1 MKNDVLILLAAAL
14 VFSLFAPEYAYCKPP
29 VSAAAKQFAKIED
42 ALRAVTEQNF
52 NAMNT
57 EDIQALEATCSMS
70 MPGRQAFLEDA
81 AKLFE
86 ETDVYLRLE
95 QFKLLN
101 VQGDKAYMAVVQT
114 TLVPEGVRG
123 SNIATSY
130 RNSTC
135 LLPEKETIGY
145 VQVGRFE
152 NGRWKIVTI
161 SGMPVETT
169 TEGKPVGPVP
179 GTGFSQ
185 VRQSCPDGNCQ
196 FPRVR

>member
-1 MKNDVLILLAAAL
+1 MKNVLILMTAVL
-14 VFSLFAPEYAYCKPP
+14 VFSLYAVEYAYCAPP
-29 VSAAAKQFAKIED
+29 ASAAAKQFTKVED

-57 EDIQALEATCSMS
+57 EDIRALEATCSMS

-101 VQGDKAYMAVVQT
+101 VRGDTAYMAVVQT

-123 SNIATSY
+123 SKIATSY
-130 RNSTC
+130 RNATC

-145 VQVGRFE
+145 VQVCRFE

-161 SGMPVETT
+161 DGTPVETT

>member
-1 MKNDVLILLAAAL
+1 MKTVLLVMAAL
-14 VFSLFAPEYAYCKPP
+14 IFSMYAVEYAICSPP
-29 VSAAAKQFAKIED
+29 VSVADRRFARVEA
-42 ALRAVTEQNF
+42 ALREVTEQNF
-52 NAMNT
+52 DATSKENLK
-57 EDIQALEATCSMS
+57 ALEATCSVT

-81 AKLFE
+81 AKLFD

-101 VQGDKAYMAVVQT
+101 VRGDTAYVAVVQT

-123 SNIATSY
+123 SKIATSY
-130 RNSTC
+130 RNATC

-145 VQVGRFE
+145 VQVCRFE

-161 SGMPVETT
+161 DGQPVETT
-169 TEGKPVGPVP
+169 TDGKPVAAVP

-185 VRQSCPDGNCQ
+185 VRHSCPDGNCQ